1 MFTPPADPRLMS
13 TVAPTARPTTGA
25 YAWFGLMV
33 GSWLAFAV
41 LAVTS
46 EDTLTSVWD
55 WVRGLPLVLELVVW
69 FLTFPWMLALA
80 VWESAWSDAARLL
93 VVLAIATAW
102 TLMSIPRPRRKP

>member
-1 MFTPPADPRLMS
+1 MS
-13 TVAPTARPTTGA
+13 TVARTARPTTGA
-25 YAWFGLMV
+25 YAWFGLMT

-46 EDTLTSVWD
+46 EDTLADIWD
-55 WVRGLPLVLELVVW
+55 WVGGLPLVLEVLVW
-69 FLTFPWMLALA
+69 FLALPWMLALA

-102 TLMSIPRPRRKP
+102 TLISIPRPSRKP

>member
-1 MFTPPADPRLMS
+1 MS
-13 TVAPTARPTTGA
+13 TVARTARPTTGA

-46 EDTLTSVWD
+46 EDTLAGIWE

-69 FLTFPWMLALA
+69 VLTFPWMLALA

-93 VVLAIATAW
+93 VVLTIATAW
-102 TLMSIPRPRRKP
+102 TLMSIPRPPRKP

>member
-1 MFTPPADPRLMS
+1 MS
-13 TVAPTARPTTGA
+13 TVARTARPTTGA

-46 EDTLTSVWD
+46 EHTLAAIWD

-69 FLTFPWMLALA
+69 LLTFPWMLALA

-93 VVLAIATAW
+93 VVLTIATAW
-102 TLMSIPRPRRKP
+102 TLMSIPRPPHKP